1 LQAEVPVV
9 HQGIIR
15 KFAALFNKL
24 FDMLL
29 DDLSYLAAFVLGF
42 IALAVTLEIITRYF
56 FNDPWLW
63 TIEITQYCQVW
74 VTFLCAAWILRKEGH
89 VIVDFLP
96 NMLNPK
102 ARTLLYACLSFL
114 GIIVCL
120 IYSWYG
126 VQVTAELFQKG
137 RQMSTILMPPSYLLY
152 IIIPIGNILLTIQF
166 IRRTV
171 ILANKYR
178 GLKKTHPG

>member
-1 LQAEVPVV
+1 LQAELPVT
-9 HQGIIR
+9 
-15 KFAALFNKL
+15 NKGFIGKSTTFIVKV
-24 FDMLL
+24 FDKLL

-42 IALAVTLEIITRYF
+42 MALAVTLEIITRYF

-74 VTFLCAAWILRKEGH
+74 ITFLCAAWILRKEGH

-96 NMLNPK
+96 NMLN
-102 ARTLLYACLSFL
+102 ASSRTLLYTVLSFV

-120 IYSWYG
+120 IYAWYG
-126 VQVTAELFQKG
+126 IQVTADLFQKG
-137 RQMSTILMPPSYLLY
+137 RQMSTILMPPSFILYL
-152 IIIPIGNILLTIQF
+152 IIPIGNILLTAQF

-171 ILANKYR
+171 GLVNKYKA
-178 GLKKTHPG
+178 LKNTQTA